1 MSGDVPGPVVVTYR
15 DEYRE
20 HFEALNREW
29 IERLFQME
37 PRDRAALGDPR
48 GTYLEGGGEV
58 FFVLA
63 DGEVRGTCALR
74 RTGPDS
80 FELGKMAVH
89 PDARGRGYG
98 GLLLRAAIEAAR
110 ARGARRLTLFSNLS
124 LAPAL
129 ALYRKHGFSVTRMG
143 PHPEYART
151 DVEMELDLSAAA
163 PGLEAEPPPPPAA
176 GALG

>member
-1 MSGDVPGPVVVTYR
+1 MSGEAPGPVVVTYR

-29 IERLFQME
+29 IERLFHLE
-37 PRDRAALGDPR
+37 PRDREALGDPR

-80 FELGKMAVH
+80 FELGKMAVR
-89 PDARGRGYG
+89 PDARG
-98 GLLLRAAIEAAR
+98 
-110 ARGARRLTLFSNLS
+110 RGARRLTLFSSLS

-129 ALYRKHGFSVTRMG
+129 ALYRKHGFAVTRVG
-143 PHPEYART
+143 PHPQYARS
-151 DVEMELDLSAAA
+151 DVEMELDLTAAA
-163 PGLEAEPPPPPAA
+163 AETEPPAPAVEAEAV
-176 GALG
+176 G

>member
-1 MSGDVPGPVVVTYR
+1 MSGEVSAPVVVTYR

-29 IERLFQME
+29 IERLFHLE

-80 FELGKMAVH
+80 FELGKMAVR
-89 PDARGRGYG
+89 PDSRGRGYG
-98 GLLLRAAIEAAR
+98 ALLLRAAIDAAR
-110 ARGARRLTLFSNLS
+110 GRGARRLTLFSNQS

-129 ALYRKHGFSVTRMG
+129 ALYRKHGFAVTRVG

-151 DVEMELDLSAAA
+151 DVEMELDLTAAA
-163 PGLEAEPPPPPAA
+163 AEPEPEMAAPAVEPV
-176 GALG
+176 GS

>member
-1 MSGDVPGPVVVTYR
+1 MVVTYR

-29 IERLFQME
+29 IERLFHLE

-48 GTYLEGGGEV
+48 GTHLAGGGEV
-58 FFVLA
+58 FFLLA
-63 DGEVRGTCALR
+63 DGDVRGTCALR

-80 FELGKMAVH
+80 FELGKMAVR
-89 PDARGRGYG
+89 PDARG
-98 GLLLRAAIEAAR
+98 
-110 ARGARRLTLFSNLS
+110 RGARRLTLFSSLS

-129 ALYRKHGFSVTRMG
+129 ALYRKHGFAVTRVG

-151 DVEMELDLSAAA
+151 DVEMELDLTEAAT
-163 PGLEAEPPPPPAA
+163 ERDTEPPAPEAV
-176 GALG
+176 G